1 MSRPRAA
8 RVLRF
13 GPGIALCAGIAA
25 LARLAQEAEEVLLG
39 QPYVE
44 ALVLAILLGAA
55 IRSGWEPE
63 EIWRPGVRLAAG
75 PMLEVA
81 VALLGAS
88 LDLRAVAAFGPW
100 LPLGIAG
107 VVASA
112 LLLGYGLGRVLRL
125 GHRMATLVACGSAI
139 CGNSAIAAVAPVL
152 GATPREVA
160 SAIAFTAVL
169 GVALVLALPALVP
182 AFGLSPAQYGAVA
195 GLTVYAVPQVL
206 AATAPFGTSSMQ
218 AGILFKLVRVLM
230 LGPLVLALSI
240 WEGRRRRD
248 DTAGASG
255 GWRPA
260 RYVPLFVVAF
270 AALALAR
277 SLELLPEGMVG
288 PLRFVAG
295 LLTAAAMAALG
306 LGVDVRGLVR
316 TGRAVVMTASG
327 SLAVLGVL
335 SLGLV
340 TLLGIG

>member
-1 MSRPRAA
+1 M
-8 RVLRF
+8 LRL

-25 LARLAQEAEEVLLG
+25 LARLAQEAEEALLG

-44 ALVLAILLGAA
+44 VLVLAILLGAA
-55 IRSGWEPE
+55 LRSGWEPE
-63 EIWRPGVRLAAG
+63 EIWRPGIRLAAG

-88 LDLRAVAAFGPW
+88 LDLRAVAASGPW

-112 LLLGYGLGRVLRL
+112 LLLGYGLGRALGL
-125 GHRMATLVACGSAI
+125 GHRMAALVACGNAI

-152 GATPREVA
+152 GAAPREVA

-169 GVALVLALPALVP
+169 GVVVVLALPALVP
-182 AFGLSPAQYGAVA
+182 AFGLSPTQYGALA

-206 AATAPFGTSSMQ
+206 AATAPFGISSMQ

-230 LGPLVLALSI
+230 LGPLVLTLSV
-240 WEGRRRRD
+240 WQGRRRRD
-248 DTAGASG
+248 DPTQGG
-255 GWRPA
+255 RGWRPA

-270 AALALAR
+270 MALALAR
-277 SLELLPEGMVG
+277 SLGLLPEGMVG
-288 PLRFVAG
+288 LLRFVAG
-295 LLTAAAMAALG
+295 LLTATAMAALG
-306 LGVDVRGLVR
+306 LGVDFRGLAR
-316 TGRAVVMTASG
+316 TGRAVALAASG
-327 SLAVLGVL
+327 SLAVLASL

-340 TLLGIG
+340 ALLGLR

>member
-1 MSRPRAA
+1 M
-8 RVLRF
+8 LRF

-25 LARLAQEAEEVLLG
+25 LARLAQEVEEVLLG

-44 ALVLAILLGAA
+44 ALVLAILLGATL
-55 IRSGWEPE
+55 RSGWEPA
-63 EIWRPGVRLAAG
+63 EIWRPGIRLAAG

-112 LLLGYGLGRVLRL
+112 LMLGYGLGRVLGL

-182 AFGLSPAQYGAVA
+182 AFGLSPTQYS
-195 GLTVYAVPQVL
+195 P
-206 AATAPFGTSSMQ
+206 
-218 AGILFKLVRVLM
+218 
-230 LGPLVLALSI
+230 
-240 WEGRRRRD
+240 D
-248 DTAGASG
+248 
-255 GWRPA
+255 
-260 RYVPLFVVAF
+260 
-270 AALALAR
+270 
-277 SLELLPEGMVG
+277 
-288 PLRFVAG
+288 
-295 LLTAAAMAALG
+295 
-306 LGVDVRGLVR
+306 
-316 TGRAVVMTASG
+316 
-327 SLAVLGVL
+327 
-335 SLGLV
+335 
-340 TLLGIG
+340 

>member
-1 MSRPRAA
+1 MSPRAA
-8 RVLRF
+8 RALRF
-13 GPGIALCAGIAA
+13 GPGIALCASIAA
-25 LARLAQEAEEVLLG
+25 LARLAQEVEEVLLG
-39 QPYVE
+39 QPYAE

-55 IRSGWEPE
+55 LRSGWEPE
-63 EIWRPGVRLAAG
+63 EIWRPGIRLAAG

-88 LDLRAVAAFGPW
+88 LDLRAVAASGPW

-112 LLLGYGLGRVLRL
+112 LLLGYGLGRVLGL

-182 AFGLSPAQYGAVA
+182 AFGLSPTQYGAMA

-206 AATAPFGTSSMQ
+206 AATAPFGMSSMQ

-248 DTAGASG
+248 DPTEGRG
-255 GWRPA
+255 GWRLT

-277 SLELLPEGMVG
+277 SLELLPDAMVG
-288 PLRFVAG
+288 PLRLVAG

-306 LGVDVRGLVR
+306 LGVDIRGLAR
-316 TGRAVVMTASG
+316 TGRAVVLTASG
-327 SLAVLGVL
+327 SLAVLAVL

-340 TLLGIG
+340 TLLGMR